1 MQITRSLAL
10 AFLLLTG
17 ACAATPGDRG
27 AQEAPRTPLRGGVA
41 EFRVTSYDG
50 GHLEGRVL
58 LGATIDTLVIKGD
71 LLPDSNVELEKA
83 RACGKTEVREHYIVD
98 WIAPPGPE
106 EIITLRRGYWYGRNV
121 YFFLWDKET
130 GLGPDCFDAELV
142 VRALGGRVAATL
154 PIRVVR
160 TDKPAVPPD
169 GAAEEPKA
177 PALDA
182 GAP

>member
-1 MQITRSLAL
+1 MPTTRPLAL

-50 GHLEGRVL
+50 GDLKGRVL
-58 LGATIDTLVIKGD
+58 LGATV
-71 LLPDSNVELEKA
+71 
-83 RACGKTEVREHYIVD
+83 
-98 WIAPPGPE
+98 
-106 EIITLRRGYWYGRNV
+106 
-121 YFFLWDKET
+121 
-130 GLGPDCFDAELV
+130 LV
-142 VRALGGRVAATL
+142 VSALGGRVAARL

-160 TDKPAVPPD
+160 TDKPVVPPD
-169 GAAEEPKA
+169 GGAEEPK
-177 PALDA
+177 PPPSDA